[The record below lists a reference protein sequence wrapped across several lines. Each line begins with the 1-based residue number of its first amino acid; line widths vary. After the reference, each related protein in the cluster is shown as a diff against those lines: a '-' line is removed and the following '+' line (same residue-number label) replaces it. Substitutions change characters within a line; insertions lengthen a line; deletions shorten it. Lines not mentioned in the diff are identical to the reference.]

1 MLDNNEVPSWGEAK
15 DVDAHEVEVEVIE
28 KEDDACSI
36 YKPRI
41 CKSAKEASLAGNNLP
56 VLSAVAARGG
66 TKEEYEKKVVNF
78 KITDCLKKEMSVPTA
93 YFPGAESTAE
103 AISKVLINKALAG
116 DLNSIREV
124 LNRTEGRVP
133 SRTENMNATMRVNT
147 DANGLAALMSRI
159 DQNKG

>member
-1 MLDNNEVPSWGEAK
+1 MQDNSEVPSWEGSYDEGKQAI
-15 DVDAHEVEVEVIE
+15 EVEIVE

-56 VLSAVAARGG
+56 VLAAVAARGG
-66 TKEEYEKKVVNF
+66 TKEDYEKKVVNF
-78 KITDCLKKEMSVPTA
+78 KITDCLKKEMSAPTA

>member
-1 MLDNNEVPSWGEAK
+1 MLDNNEVPSWEETK
-15 DVDAHEVEVEVIE
+15 DVDVHEVEVEIVE

-56 VLSAVAARGG
+56 VLAAVAARGG

-78 KITDCLKKEMSVPTA
+78 KITDCLKKEMSAPTA

-124 LNRTEGRVP
+124 LNRTEGKVP
-133 SRTENMNATMRVNT
+133 NVTQNASVTAKVTGSVNQLGDLMKRI
-147 DANGLAALMSRI
+147 DAN
-159 DQNKG
+159 KG

>member
-1 MLDNNEVPSWGEAK
+1 MQNNNSTPSWGEAK
-15 DVDAHEVEVEVIE
+15 DVEAHEVEVEIIE

-41 CKSAKEASLAGNNLP
+41 CKSAREASLAGNNLP
-56 VLSAVAARGG
+56 VLAAVAARGG
-66 TKEEYEKKVVNF
+66 TKEDYEKKVVNF

>member
-1 MLDNNEVPSWGEAK
+1 MQSRDIPNWGEGK
-15 DVDAHEVEVEVIE
+15 DGFSDVREVEVIE
-28 KEDDACSI
+28 KENEALSI
-36 YKPRI
+36 YKPKITKRV
-41 CKSAKEASLAGNNLP
+41 EAEVVKGNPLP
-56 VLSAVAARGG
+56 LLSAVAARGG
-66 TKEEYEKKVVNF
+66 SVEEYEAKAESF
-78 KITDCLKKEMSVPTA
+78 KITDCLKKEMSAPTS
-93 YFPGAESTAE
+93 YFPGAGSTAE
-103 AISKVLINKALAG
+103 AISKVLINKALSG

>member
-1 MLDNNEVPSWGEAK
+1 MQDNSEVPSWEGSYDEGKQAI
-15 DVDAHEVEVEVIE
+15 EVEIVE

-56 VLSAVAARGG
+56 VLAAVAARGG
-66 TKEEYEKKVVNF
+66 TKEDYEKKVVNF
-78 KITDCLKKEMSVPTA
+78 KITDCLKKEMSAPTA

-124 LNRTEGRVP
+124 LNRTEGKVP
-133 SRTENMNATMRVNT
+133 NVTQNASVTAKVTGGVSELSDLMKRI
-147 DANGLAALMSRI
+147 DAN
-159 DQNKG
+159 KG

>member
-1 MLDNNEVPSWGEAK
+1 MQNNNSTPSWGEVK
-15 DVDAHEVEVEVIE
+15 DVEAHEIEVEIIE
-28 KEDDACSI
+28 KEDESASI

-41 CKSAKEASLAGNNLP
+41 CKSAREASLAGNNLP
-56 VLSAVAARGG
+56 VLAAIAARGG
-66 TKEEYEKKVVNF
+66 TKEQYEEKVVNF
-78 KITDCLKKEMSVPTA
+78 KITDCLKKEMSAPTA
-93 YFPGAESTAE
+93 YFPGAGSTAE
-103 AISKVLINKALAG
+103 AISKVLINKALSG

-147 DANGLAALMSRI
+147 DANGLAALMNRI